1 MPTQTKSDLHGHL
14 SAVPVRTAEEVGFD
28 PLVVLETLPVSVVVI
43 AAGTVCF
50 ANASARQLARVLSA
64 EEADGLRLL
73 THQAPDLWAVDPRED
88 GVKGCDDRIVCGQP
102 TGGLHVIR
110 QWRAS
115 ADRPD
120 VFNVT
125 IRPARAGENPPD
137 EAGARPEDRLAE
149 QQSLMHAEKLATVG
163 QLAAGMAHE
172 INNPVCYVQSN
183 LGSLRE
189 YLNKLFG
196 LIESLEGAMR
206 DERLSVAQ
214 RIELIEEHKRRCEYT
229 LIATDLPM
237 LLEECLE
244 GVERIRNIVQNL
256 RDFSRIDT
264 AEGFRLFDVHRAIE
278 TTLSI
283 VRTLA
288 GGSTCFSTDFE
299 NLPLI
304 ECNPTELNQVLMNI
318 LVNAT
323 QAVDRDGLIEIRT
336 GQKEDWVWI
345 EIRDNGSGI
354 DEAVMRRIFEPFY
367 TTKEV
372 GKGTGLGLSISHGI
386 VKKHG
391 GEITV
396 RSRPG
401 QGTAFRITLPVRQL
415 VPTIT
420 RGVSDAHV
428 QTSHP

>member
-1 MPTQTKSDLHGHL
+1 MPAQTKPDPHGHFF
-14 SAVPVRTAEEVGFD
+14 VVTERTAKGGFD
-28 PLVVLETLPVSVVVI
+28 HLAVLETLPVSVVVI
-43 AAGTVCF
+43 AAGRVCF
-50 ANASARQLARVLSA
+50 ANASARQLAGVLAA

-73 THQAPDLWAVDPRED
+73 TRQAPDLWALDPHED
-88 GVKGCDDRIVCGQP
+88 GVKGCEDRIVCGQAS
-102 TGGLHVIR
+102 GGLHVIR

-115 ADRPD
+115 AEQPD
-120 VFNVT
+120 VINVT
-125 IRPARAGENPPD
+125 IRPARAEENRSD
-137 EAGARPEDRLAE
+137 EAGTGPDDRLAE
-149 QQSLMHAEKLATVG
+149 QQSLVHAEKLATVG

-196 LIESLEGAMR
+196 LIESLEGVMH
-206 DERLSVAQ
+206 DERLSIEQ
-214 RIELIEEHKRRCEYT
+214 RIALIEEHKQRCEYT
-229 LIATDLPM
+229 LVATDLPL

-244 GVERIRNIVQNL
+244 GVERIRNIVRNL

-264 AEGFRLFDVHRAIE
+264 AEGFRLFDIHRAID
-278 TTLSI
+278 TTLGI

-299 NLPLI
+299 ILPLI

-336 GQKEDWVWI
+336 GQDHELERVWI
-345 EIRDNGSGI
+345 EIRDNGCGI

-401 QGTAFRITLPVRQL
+401 QGTAFRITLPLRQQL
-415 VPTIT
+415 PT
-420 RGVSDAHV
+420 
-428 QTSHP
+428 TSP

>member
-1 MPTQTKSDLHGHL
+1 MSSSTTSDLHCHP
-14 SAVPVRTAEEVGFD
+14 SVAVGGAWRVGFD
-28 PLVVLETLPVSVVVI
+28 SLAVLETLPVSVVVI
-43 AAGTVCF
+43 AAGTVRF
-50 ANASARQLARVLSA
+50 ANASARQLAEVLSPQLD
-64 EEADGLRLL
+64 EGLALL
-73 THQAPDLWAVDPRED
+73 TQQAPDLAAVDPGED
-88 GVKGCDDRIVCGQP
+88 GARGCEDRIVCGQP
-102 TGGLHVIR
+102 GGGLHVIR
-110 QWRAS
+110 QWRTS
-115 ADRPD
+115 ADQPD

-125 IRPARAGENPPD
+125 IRPGRSGEPSD
-137 EAGARPEDRLAE
+137 EALTQSEDRLAE
-149 QQSLMHAEKLATVG
+149 QQSQVHAEKLATVG

-172 INNPVCYVQSN
+172 INNPICYVQSN

-189 YLNKLFG
+189 YLNKLFD
-196 LIESLEGAMR
+196 LIESLDGLMR
-206 DERLSVAQ
+206 EDRLNAAQ

-237 LLEECLE
+237 LLEESLE
-244 GVERIRNIVQNL
+244 GVERIRNIVKNL

-264 AEGFRLFDVHRAIE
+264 AEGVRLFDIHRAID
-278 TTLSI
+278 TTLGI

-288 GGSTCFSTDFE
+288 GGSTCFSTDYE

-304 ECNPTELNQVLMNI
+304 ECNPTELNQVFMNI

-323 QAVDRDGLIEIRT
+323 QAVEENGLVEIRT
-336 GQKEDWVWI
+336 GQESGWVWV
-345 EIRDNGSGI
+345 EIRDSGCGI
-354 DEAVMRRIFEPFY
+354 DEAAIQRIFEPFY

-401 QGTAFRITLPVRQL
+401 QGTVFRITLPLRQH
-415 VPTIT
+415 PT
-420 RGVSDAHV
+420 RF
-428 QTSHP
+428 

>member
-1 MPTQTKSDLHGHL
+1 MPAQTKADLPGHL
-14 SAVPVRTAEEVGFD
+14 PATTVGTANGIEFD
-28 PLVVLETLPVSVVVI
+28 PLALLETLPVSVVVM

-50 ANASARQLARVLSA
+50 ANASARHLAGVLSA
-64 EEADGLRLL
+64 QEADGLRLL
-73 THQAPDLWAVDPRED
+73 TCHAPDLCAVDPRED
-88 GVKGCDDRIVCGQP
+88 GVIGCEDRIVCGQP

-115 ADRPD
+115 AARPD
-120 VFNVT
+120 VSHVI
-125 IRPARAGENPPD
+125 IRPARSGENPPD
-137 EAGARPEDRLAE
+137 ETGARPEDRLAA
-149 QQSLMHAEKLATVG
+149 QQSLVHAEKLATVG

-196 LIESLEGAMR
+196 LIESLEGVMH
-206 DERLSVAQ
+206 DERLGVAQ
-214 RIELIEEHKRRCEYT
+214 RIALIEEHKRRCEYT

-256 RDFSRIDT
+256 RDFSRVDT
-264 AEGFRLFDVHRAIE
+264 AEGFRLFDIHRAID

-323 QAVDRDGLIEIRT
+323 QAVDRNGLIEIRT
-336 GQKEDWVWI
+336 GQEEERVWI
-345 EIRDNGSGI
+345 EIRDNGCGI
-354 DEAVMRRIFEPFY
+354 DEADMQRIFEPFY

-401 QGTAFRITLPVRQL
+401 QGTAFRIALPLRQPL
-415 VPTIT
+415 PTPS

-428 QTSHP
+428 

>member
-1 MPTQTKSDLHGHL
+1 MPIQTKADLHGHL
-14 SAVPVRTAEEVGFD
+14 SPTPVRTAEEIGFD
-28 PLVVLETLPVSVVVI
+28 PLAVLETLPVSVVVI

-50 ANASARQLARVLSA
+50 ANASARQLAGVLSA
-64 EEADGLRLL
+64 DEAEGLRLL
-73 THQAPDLWAVDPRED
+73 TRQAPELWAVDPAEK
-88 GVKGCDDRIVCGQP
+88 GVNGCEDRIVCGEP

-110 QWRAS
+110 QWRVS
-115 ADRPD
+115 GDRPD

-125 IRPARAGENPPD
+125 IRPARSVELQPA
-137 EAGARPEDRLAE
+137 EADARPEDRLVE
-149 QQSLMHAEKLATVG
+149 QQSLVHAEKLATVG

-196 LIESLEGAMR
+196 LIESLEGAMH
-206 DERLSVAQ
+206 DERLSLEQ
-214 RIELIEEHKRRCEYT
+214 RIALIEEHKQRFEYT

-264 AEGFRLFDVHRAIE
+264 AEGFRLFDIHRAIE

-323 QAVDRDGLIEIRT
+323 QAVGCNGLIEIRT
-336 GQKEDWVWI
+336 GQKDDRVWI
-345 EIRDNGSGI
+345 EIRDNGCGI

-396 RSRPG
+396 HSRPE
-401 QGTAFRITLPVRQL
+401 QGTAFRITLPLRQPL
-415 VPTIT
+415 SPI
-420 RGVSDAHV
+420 
-428 QTSHP
+428 

>member
-1 MPTQTKSDLHGHL
+1 MRSQTKSDAHCHL
-14 SAVPVRTAEEVGFD
+14 SAANVDIAAPVDFD
-28 PLVVLETLPVSVVVI
+28 SLAVLETLPVSVVVI
-43 AAGTVCF
+43 LAGKVSF
-50 ANASARQLARVLSA
+50 ANASARQLAGVLASDV
-64 EEADGLRLL
+64 ADGLREL
-73 THQAPDLWAVDPRED
+73 TQQAPDADALEVHS
-88 GVKGCDDRIVCGQP
+88 GGMKGCEDRMVCGP
-102 TGGLHVIR
+102 STAGLHVIR
-110 QWRAS
+110 QWRAN
-115 ADRPD
+115 ADRPG

-125 IRPARAGENPPD
+125 IRPARTEELSDDSA
-137 EAGARPEDRLAE
+137 ARPDDRLAE
-149 QQSLMHAEKLATVG
+149 QQSLVHAEKLATVG

-196 LIESLEGAMR
+196 LIESLEAAMH
-206 DERLSVAQ
+206 DERLSLEQ
-214 RIELIEEHKRRCEYT
+214 RIALIEEHKRRCEYT
-229 LIATDLPM
+229 LVATDLPL

-264 AEGFRLFDVHRAIE
+264 AEGFRLFDIHRAID
-278 TTLSI
+278 TTLGI

-288 GGSTCFSTDFE
+288 GGSTRFSTDYE
-299 NLPLI
+299 TLPLI

-323 QAVDRDGLIEIRT
+323 QAVDRDGVIEVRT
-336 GQKEDWVWI
+336 GQEDERVWI
-345 EIRDNGSGI
+345 EVRDNGCGI
-354 DEAVMRRIFEPFY
+354 DELGMRRIFEPFY

-386 VKKHG
+386 IKKHG

-401 QGTAFRITLPVRQL
+401 QGTAFRILLPVRQHQ
-415 VPTIT
+415 PSYSY
-420 RGVSDAHV
+420 GVTESHV
-428 QTSHP
+428 

>member
-1 MPTQTKSDLHGHL
+1 MPIQTKTDQPRHL
-14 SAVPVRTAEEVGFD
+14 SVASISVAEEVGFD
-28 PLVVLETLPVSVVVI
+28 PLAVLETLPVSVVVV

-50 ANASARQLARVLSA
+50 ANASARQLAVVLSA
-64 EEADGLRLL
+64 DEAEGLRLL
-73 THQAPDLWAVDPRED
+73 TDQAPDL
-88 GVKGCDDRIVCGQP
+88 GVIAPGENGLNGCQDRIVCGEP

-110 QWRAS
+110 QWRVS

-125 IRPARAGENPPD
+125 IRPARSGESPSD
-137 EAGARPEDRLAE
+137 EASARPEDQLVE
-149 QQSLMHAEKLATVG
+149 QQNLLHAEKLATVG

-189 YLNKLFG
+189 YLNELFS
-196 LIESLEGAMR
+196 LIESLEGVMH
-206 DERLSVAQ
+206 DERLSVAE
-214 RIELIEEHKRRCEYT
+214 RIALIEEHKRRCEYT

-256 RDFSRIDT
+256 RDFSRVDT
-264 AEGFRLFDVHRAIE
+264 AEGFRLFDVHRAID
-278 TTLSI
+278 TTLGI
-283 VRTLA
+283 VRTLV

-336 GQKEDWVWI
+336 GQGDGRVWI
-345 EIRDNGSGI
+345 EIRDNGCGI

-386 VKKHG
+386 VRKHG

-396 RSRPG
+396 RSRPD
-401 QGTAFRITLPVRQL
+401 QGTTFRITLPLRQ
-415 VPTIT
+415 P
-420 RGVSDAHV
+420 VSPPSCGLSNDHV
-428 QTSHP
+428 QTTHS

>member
-1 MPTQTKSDLHGHL
+1 
-14 SAVPVRTAEEVGFD
+14 
-28 PLVVLETLPVSVVVI
+28 VVVI

-50 ANASARQLARVLSA
+50 ANASARQLAGVLSA
-64 EEADGLRLL
+64 EEAEGLRLL
-73 THQAPDLWAVDPRED
+73 TCEPPDLGAVDPREN
-88 GVKGCDDRIVCGQP
+88 GVNGCEDRIVCGEP

-115 ADRPD
+115 ADRPG

-125 IRPARAGENPPD
+125 IRPARSGENPPD
-137 EAGARPEDRLAE
+137 ETGARPEDRLAE
-149 QQSLMHAEKLATVG
+149 QQSLVHAEKLATVG

-189 YLNKLFG
+189 YLNNLFG
-196 LIESLEGAMR
+196 LIESLEGVMH
-206 DERLSVAQ
+206 DERLSVEQ
-214 RIELIEEHKRRCEYT
+214 RIALIEEHKRRCEYT

-256 RDFSRIDT
+256 RDFSRVDT
-264 AEGFRLFDVHRAIE
+264 AEGFRLFDIHRAID

-288 GGSTCFSTDFE
+288 GGSTCFSTDFD

-323 QAVDRDGLIEIRT
+323 QAVDQDGLIEIRT
-336 GQKEDWVWI
+336 GQEDDRVWI
-345 EIRDNGSGI
+345 EIRDNGCGI
-354 DEAVMRRIFEPFY
+354 DEAVVRRIFEPFY

-401 QGTAFRITLPVRQL
+401 QGTAFRITLPLRQPL
-415 VPTIT
+415 PPPSC
-420 RGVSDAHV
+420 GVSDAHV

>member
-1 MPTQTKSDLHGHL
+1 MPIQTQTDLHGHL
-14 SAVPVRTAEEVGFD
+14 SATSIRMAEEVGFD
-28 PLVVLETLPVSVVVI
+28 PLAVLETLPVSVVVI

-50 ANASARQLARVLSA
+50 ANASARHQAGVNWVVVA
-64 EEADGLRLL
+64 EWLRLL
-73 THQAPDLWAVDPRED
+73 TGQAPELGAVDPHENMLN
-88 GVKGCDDRIVCGQP
+88 GCEDRIVCGEP

-110 QWRAS
+110 QWRVS

-120 VFNVT
+120 VCNVT
-125 IRPARAGENPPD
+125 IRPARSGEHSPD
-137 EAGARPEDRLAE
+137 ETGARPEDRLAE
-149 QQSLMHAEKLATVG
+149 QQNLVHAEKLATVG

-196 LIESLEGAMR
+196 LIESLEGVMN
-206 DERLSVAQ
+206 DERLSLPQ
-214 RIELIEEHKRRCEYT
+214 RIALIEEHKRRCEYT

-264 AEGFRLFDVHRAIE
+264 AEGFRLFDIHRAID
-278 TTLSI
+278 TTLGI

-288 GGSTCFSTDFE
+288 GGNTCFSTDFE

-323 QAVDRDGLIEIRT
+323 QSVDRDGLIEIRT
-336 GQKEDWVWI
+336 GHEDERVWV
-345 EIRDNGSGI
+345 EIRDNGCGI
-354 DEAVMRRIFEPFY
+354 DEATMRRIFEPFY

-401 QGTAFRITLPVRQL
+401 QGTTFRITLPVHQHL
-415 VPTIT
+415 PVTSN
-420 RGVSDAHV
+420 GVSERHV
-428 QTSHP
+428 QTSHS